1 MHRIIL
7 SIGTNFNRESNAK
20 LVKGIISEAFHKV
33 QFSEE
38 LLTEPVGDVLSDKK
52 YLNFLACGFTE
63 DEPEQIVAK
72 TKQMETQ
79 CGNTEFLRN
88 EGKIAMDI
96 DLLKYNDQRFHESDW
111 SRDYVKKLIKQFEV
125 KNRYRLT

>member
-7 SIGTNFNRESNAK
+7 SIGTNFKRESNAK
-20 LVKGIISEAFHKV
+20 LVKEIISEAYQKV

-38 LLTEPVGDVLSDKK
+38 LLTKPVGDAINDEK
-52 YLNFLACGFTE
+52 YLNFLACCFTE
-63 DEPEQIVAK
+63 DEPDQIVAK

-79 CGNTEFLRN
+79 CGNIKLLRK

-96 DLLKYNDQRFHESDW
+96 DLLKYDDQRFHESDW
-111 SRDYVKKLIKQFEV
+111 SRDYVKKLIKQFEE
-125 KNRYRLT
+125 

>member
-20 LVKGIISEAFHKV
+20 LVKEIISEAYQKV

-38 LLTEPVGDVLSDKK
+38 LLTKPVGDAINDEK
-52 YLNFLACGFTE
+52 YLNFLAYCFTE
-63 DEPEQIVAK
+63 DEPDQIVAK

-79 CGNTEFLRN
+79 CGNIKLLRK

-96 DLLKYNDQRFHESDW
+96 DLLKYDDQRFHESDW
-111 SRDYVKKLIKQFEV
+111 SRDYVKKLIKQFEE
-125 KNRYRLT
+125 

>member
-20 LVKGIISEAFHKV
+20 LVKEIISEAFHRV

-38 LLTEPVGDVLSDKK
+38 LLTNPVGDVLSDKK

-63 DEPEQIVAK
+63 DESEQIVAK

-79 CGNTEFLRN
+79 CGNTEFLRK

-96 DLLKYNDQRFHESDW
+96 DLLKYDNQRFHENDW
-111 SRDYVKKLIKQFEV
+111 SRDYVKKLIKQFEE
-125 KNRYRLT
+125 

>member
-20 LVKGIISEAFHKV
+20 LVKEIISEAFHKV

-38 LLTEPVGDVLSDKK
+38 LLTNPVGDVLSDKK

-96 DLLKYNDQRFHESDW
+96 DLLKYNDQRFHAIDTTALP
-111 SRDYVKKLIKQFEV
+111 VCNHAKQSS
-125 KNRYRLT
+125 K

>member
-7 SIGTNFNRESNAK
+7 SLGTNFNRESNAE
-20 LVKGIISEAFHKV
+20 LVKGLISEVFHKV

-96 DLLKYNDQRFHESDW
+96 DLLKYNDQRFHENDW

-125 KNRYRLT
+125 

>member
-7 SIGTNFNRESNAK
+7 SIGTNFNRETYAK
-20 LVKGIISEAFHKV
+20 LVKEIISEAYQKV

-38 LLTEPVGDVLSDKK
+38 LLTKPVGDAINDEK
-52 YLNFLACGFTE
+52 YLNFLACCFTE
-63 DEPEQIVAK
+63 DESELIVAK

-79 CGNTEFLRN
+79 CGNTKLLRK

-96 DLLKYNDQRFHESDW
+96 DLLKYDDQRFHESDW
-111 SRDYVKKLIKQFEV
+111 SRDYVKKLIKQFEE
-125 KNRYRLT
+125 

>member
-20 LVKGIISEAFHKV
+20 LVKEIISEAFHKV

-38 LLTEPVGDVLSDKK
+38 LLTNPVGDVL
-52 YLNFLACGFTE
+52 
-63 DEPEQIVAK
+63 IVAK

-111 SRDYVKKLIKQFEV
+111 SRDYVKKLIKQFE
-125 KNRYRLT
+125 L

>member
-7 SIGTNFNRESNAK
+7 SIGTNFNRETNAE
-20 LVKGIISEAFHKV
+20 LVKGIISEAYQKV

-38 LLTEPVGDVLSDKK
+38 LLTKPVGDAINDEK
-52 YLNFLACGFTE
+52 YLNFLACCFTE

-79 CGNTEFLRN
+79 CGNTKFLRK

-96 DLLKYNDQRFHESDW
+96 DLLKYDKQRFHESDW
-111 SRDYVKKLIKQFEV
+111 SRDYVKKLIKQFEE
-125 KNRYRLT
+125 

>member
-20 LVKGIISEAFHKV
+20 LVKEIISETFHRV
-33 QFSEE
+33 HFSEE
-38 LLTEPVGDVLSDKK
+38 LLTEPVGDVMNDEK
-52 YLNFLACGFTE
+52 YLNFLACCFTE
-63 DEPEQIVAK
+63 DESEQIVAK

-79 CGNTEFLRN
+79 CGNTKLLRK

-96 DLLKYNDQRFHESDW
+96 DLLKYDDQRFHENDW
-111 SRDYVKKLIKQFEV
+111 SRDYVKKLIKQFEE
-125 KNRYRLT
+125 

>member
-20 LVKGIISEAFHKV
+20 LVKEIISEAFHKV

-63 DEPEQIVAK
+63 DELEQIVAK

-96 DLLKYNDQRFHESDW
+96 DLLKYNDQRFHENDW
-111 SRDYVKKLIKQFEV
+111 SRDYVKKLIKQFEE
-125 KNRYRLT
+125 

>member
-7 SIGTNFNRESNAK
+7 SIGTNFNRESNAE

-38 LLTEPVGDVLSDKK
+38 LLTEPVGNVMNDEK
-52 YLNFLACGFTE
+52 YLNFLVCAFTE

-79 CGNTEFLRN
+79 CGNTEFLRK
-88 EGKIAMDI
+88 EGKISMDI

-111 SRDYVKKLIKQFEV
+111 YI
-125 KNRYRLT
+125 

>member
-20 LVKGIISEAFHKV
+20 LVKEIISEAFHKV

-63 DEPEQIVAK
+63 DESEQIVAK

-79 CGNTEFLRN
+79 CGNTEFLRK

-96 DLLKYNDQRFHESDW
+96 DLLKYDNQRFHENDW
-111 SRDYVKKLIKQFEV
+111 SRDYVKKLIKQFEE
-125 KNRYRLT
+125 

>member
-7 SIGTNFNRESNAK
+7 SIGTNFNRETNAE
-20 LVKGIISEAFHKV
+20 LVKGIISEAYQKV

-38 LLTEPVGDVLSDKK
+38 LLTKPVGDAINDEK
-52 YLNFLACGFTE
+52 YLNFLACCFTE

-111 SRDYVKKLIKQFEV
+111 SRDYVKKLIKQFEE
-125 KNRYRLT
+125 

>member
-20 LVKGIISEAFHKV
+20 LVKEIISEAFHKV

-38 LLTEPVGDVLSDKK
+38 LLTEPVGNVMNDEK
-52 YLNFLACGFTE
+52 YLNFLVCAFTE

-79 CGNTEFLRN
+79 CGNTEFLRK

-111 SRDYVKKLIKQFEV
+111 SRDYVKKLIKQFEE
-125 KNRYRLT
+125 

>member
-7 SIGTNFNRESNAK
+7 SIGTNFNRESNAE
-20 LVKGIISEAFHKV
+20 LVKGLISEAFHKV

-79 CGNTEFLRN
+79 CGNTKFLRK

-96 DLLKYNDQRFHESDW
+96 DLLKYDDQRFHENDW

-125 KNRYRLT
+125 

>member
-52 YLNFLACGFTE
+52 FLNFLACGFTE
-63 DEPEQIVAK
+63 YEPEQIVAK

-79 CGNTEFLRN
+79 CGNTEFLRK

-96 DLLKYNDQRFHESDW
+96 DLLKYDDQRFHESDW
-111 SRDYVKKLIKQFEV
+111 SRDYVKKLIKQFEE
-125 KNRYRLT
+125 

>member
-1 MHRIIL
+1 M
-7 SIGTNFNRESNAK
+7 NDE
-20 LVKGIISEAFHKV
+20 
-33 QFSEE
+33 
-38 LLTEPVGDVLSDKK
+38 K

-79 CGNTEFLRN
+79 CGNTEFLRK

-96 DLLKYNDQRFHESDW
+96 DLLKYDNQRFHENDW
-111 SRDYVKKLIKQFEV
+111 SRDYVKKLIKQFEE
-125 KNRYRLT
+125 

>member
-7 SIGTNFNRESNAK
+7 SIGTNFNRESNAE
-20 LVKGIISEAFHKV
+20 LVKGLISEVFHKV

-96 DLLKYNDQRFHESDW
+96 DLLKYDDQRFHENDW
-111 SRDYVKKLIKQFEV
+111 SRDYVKNLIKQFEV
-125 KNRYRLT
+125 

>member
-20 LVKGIISEAFHKV
+20 LVKGIISEAFHTG
-33 QFSEE
+33 QCSEE

-52 YLNFLACGFTE
+52 FLNFLACGFTE

-79 CGNTEFLRN
+79 CGNTEFLRK

-111 SRDYVKKLIKQFEV
+111 SREYVKKLIKQFEE
-125 KNRYRLT
+125 

>member
-38 LLTEPVGDVLSDKK
+38 LLTEPVENVLSDEK

-63 DEPEQIVAK
+63 DEPEQIIAK

-79 CGNTEFLRN
+79 CGNTEFLRK
-88 EGKIAMDI
+88 EGKIEIRRASC
-96 DLLKYNDQRFHESDW
+96 RE
-111 SRDYVKKLIKQFEV
+111 RV
-125 KNRYRLT
+125 

>member
-72 TKQMETQ
+72 TKQMEKQ
-79 CGNTEFLRN
+79 CGNTELLRK
-88 EGKIAMDI
+88 EGKISMDI
-96 DLLKYNDQRFHESDW
+96 DLLKYNDQRFHENDW
-111 SRDYVKKLIKQFEV
+111 SRDYVKKLIKQFEE
-125 KNRYRLT
+125 

>member
-20 LVKGIISEAFHKV
+20 LVKEIISEAFHKV

-38 LLTEPVGDVLSDKK
+38 LLTNPVGDVLSDKK

-63 DEPEQIVAK
+63 DESEQIVAK

-79 CGNTEFLRN
+79 CGNTEFLRK

-96 DLLKYNDQRFHESDW
+96 DLLKYDNQRFHENDW

-125 KNRYRLT
+125 

>member
-1 MHRIIL
+1 M
-7 SIGTNFNRESNAK
+7 
-20 LVKGIISEAFHKV
+20 

-38 LLTEPVGDVLSDKK
+38 LLTEPVGNVLSDEK

-79 CGNTEFLRN
+79 CGNTEFLRK

-96 DLLKYNDQRFHESDW
+96 DLLKYDNQRFHESDW

-125 KNRYRLT
+125 

>member
-1 MHRIIL
+1 MHKIIL

-20 LVKGIISEAFHKV
+20 LVKEIICESFHRV

-38 LLTEPVGDVLSDKK
+38 LLTEPVGDVINDKK
-52 YLNFLACGFTE
+52 YLNFLACGFTD

-79 CGNTEFLRN
+79 CGNTVLLRK

-96 DLLKYNDQRFHESDW
+96 DLLKYDDLHFHESDW
-111 SRDYVKKLIKQFEV
+111 SRDYVKKLIKQFEE
-125 KNRYRLT
+125 